1 MSRRAASL
9 AFSRAMPMD
18 WLNTPVDVP
27 ISELIARKKRARMIE
42 MLRAQL
48 EGRLA
53 PGVQVRLQLADLLVQ
68 AGRGEEAVPVLI
80 GLADE
85 FAADGFVAKA
95 IAILK
100 RVEKVHQGRHDVAS
114 RITALVQQ
122 QQRAARA
129 ARGDAPPRPA
139 VELGMEEFDDSRPPE
154 EGTAEPE
161 AVPEAPREVEGPPP
175 MAEAPQPAAVVAE
188 SPPAP
193 PPASPPPPP
202 VSPPAASAGVAKR
215 IRGVFKRFL
224 ASLPAP
230 PPEAAAEVAAAP
242 AAPAATEPAPAIDA
256 PPPATDAPAPVAPS
270 EDTKP
275 VIVVPGP
282 AAEAEEPADAGD
294 PEPAAA
300 ADVEPPAEAAGLE
313 PPSDLEITVE
323 PDAEPLAVEPETE
336 PLPAELSQEAYEGH
350 LLDIVED
357 VLQRP
362 AETGST
368 VDRPRVVEYA
378 QRLLAVPLFADLSE
392 EELLAVVRGLRVHTF
407 EAGDVIVTERAPGQ
421 SLFILTGGRVK
432 VFVRNPAGRNYAVAQ
447 LRGGDF
453 FGEISSLSGR
463 PRTATVVAAEAADV
477 LELDKATLD
486 GIARLHPRVCD
497 VLEDAYIRRASSPE
511 AAAIRAVPL
520 SDPLSDQRA
529 IEVLEAHFGE
539 SRWDPRMRL
548 RLADVLVRAGKEQ
561 DAVPIL
567 VGLADDLAREGY
579 PEKAISILKKIEQ
592 LQRRHIEEVSLAPRL
607 HEDPIAAVAAAPVPP
622 PSAGAAARRA
632 RARTDEHF
640 HAWLLD
646 TVRDTVTRAR
656 PVGQASPP
664 VRALQGYGPGLRSS
678 PLFEGFDE
686 DELLAVI
693 QGLRLLTFAAGDVI
707 VTEGEPGQSVFILAS
722 GTVKVFVRTPEGH
735 DAALCALGEG
745 SFFGEMAALSGQPR
759 SATVTAASPCDLLEL
774 DRTAVDRIV
783 ADHPHVR
790 AVLEEFSKARASDP
804 AAAAARGGA

>member
-1 MSRRAASL
+1 
-9 AFSRAMPMD
+9 MD

-68 AGRGEEAVPVLI
+68 AGRGDEAVPVLI

-122 QQRAARA
+122 QQRAARS
-129 ARGDAPPRPA
+129 ARAEGEPRRP
-139 VELGMEEFDDSRPPE
+139 VELGIEEFDDASPAPE
-154 EGTAEPE
+154 VE
-161 AVPEAPREVEGPPP
+161 VEVEG
-175 MAEAPQPAAVVAE
+175 EA
-188 SPPAP
+188 AP
-193 PPASPPPPP
+193 PPEDEAIEPAGVPEDAAVEP
-202 VSPPAASAGVAKR
+202 VGELPAAAALPSAGVAHR

-224 ASLPAP
+224 ASLPEPPATAPLPATADAPAP
-230 PPEAAAEVAAAP
+230 PETPETPDAP
-242 AAPAATEPAPAIDA
+242 ATPPIQLSEDTAPLILVTGDAPPLEPPADDLEITLEADAEPIPEPAPA
-256 PPPATDAPAPVAPS
+256 
-270 EDTKP
+270 
-275 VIVVPGP
+275 
-282 AAEAEEPADAGD
+282 
-294 PEPAAA
+294 
-300 ADVEPPAEAAGLE
+300 
-313 PPSDLEITVE
+313 
-323 PDAEPLAVEPETE
+323 
-336 PLPAELSQEAYEGH
+336 ELSEQAYEDH

-362 AETGST
+362 AAAGVPVE
-368 VDRPRVVEYA
+368 RPRVVEYA
-378 QRLLAVPLFADLSE
+378 HRLLAMPLFSDLSE

-407 EAGDVIVTERAPGQ
+407 EAGDVIVTEREPGQ
-421 SLFILTGGRVK
+421 SLFILAGGRVK
-432 VFVRNPAGRNYAVAQ
+432 VFVRNPAGRNYSVAR
-447 LRGGDF
+447 LREGDF

-463 PRTATVVAAEAADV
+463 PRTATVVAAATADV
-477 LELDKATLD
+477 LELDKPTLD
-486 GIARLHPRVCD
+486 GIARAHPRVCD
-497 VLEDAYIRRASSPE
+497 VLEEAYIQRASSPE

-520 SDPLSDQRA
+520 NDPLSDQRA

-607 HEDPIAAVAAAPVPP
+607 HEDPADLVADAPAPGLAAGP
-622 PSAGAAARRA
+622 ARRS
-632 RARTDEHF
+632 RARTDEFF

-646 TVRDTVTRAR
+646 TVRGAVGRAR
-656 PVGQASPP
+656 TAGQATPA
-664 VRALQGYGPGLRSS
+664 VKALQGYGPGLRAS

-693 QGLRLLTFAAGDVI
+693 QGLRLLTFAPGDVI

-722 GTVKVFVRTPEGH
+722 GTVKVFVRSPTGH
-735 DAALCALGEG
+735 DVSVSTLGEG
-745 SFFGEMAALSGQPR
+745 SFFGEMSTLSGQPR

-774 DRTAVDRIV
+774 DRATLDRIAV
-783 ADHPHVR
+783 PHPNVR
-790 AVLEEFSKARASDP
+790 AVLEEFSRRRAADP
-804 AAAAARGGA
+804 AAAAARRSAAGPRS

>member
-1 MSRRAASL
+1 
-9 AFSRAMPMD
+9 MD

-122 QQRAARA
+122 QQRAARS
-129 ARGDAPPRPA
+129 ARAEGEARRP
-139 VELGMEEFDDSRPPE
+139 VELGIEEFDAAPPSLPEDEPIETAVAPESAPPAVDTAPPAVDSEPPAVPSEPPE
-154 EGTAEPE
+154 ADD
-161 AVPEAPREVEGPPP
+161 AA
-175 MAEAPQPAAVVAE
+175 APAADTIPEPPGDV
-188 SPPAP
+188 SPAP
-193 PPASPPPPP
+193 PLP
-202 VSPPAASAGVAKR
+202 SAGVAQR

-224 ASLPAP
+224 ASLPNPPESAP
-230 PPEAAAEVAAAP
+230 PQL
-242 AAPAATEPAPAIDA
+242 
-256 PPPATDAPAPVAPS
+256 DAPAPVVTADSRDPADAPDPPVESAIPAFEPS
-270 EDTKP
+270 EDTAP
-275 VIVVPGP
+275 LILP
-282 AAEAEEPADAGD
+282 DAGD
-294 PEPAAA
+294 APPLEAA
-300 ADVEPPAEAAGLE
+300 AD
-313 PPSDLEITVE
+313 DLEITLEPE
-323 PDAEPLAVEPETE
+323 PDVPS
-336 PLPAELSQEAYEGH
+336 ELSEQAYEDH

-362 AETGST
+362 AGTGGAA
-368 VDRPRVVEYA
+368 VERPRVVEYA
-378 QRLLAVPLFADLSE
+378 HRLLAMPLFSDLSE
-392 EELLAVVRGLRVHTF
+392 DELLAVVRGLRVHTF
-407 EAGDVIVTERAPGQ
+407 GAGDVIVTEREPGQ
-421 SLFILTGGRVK
+421 SLFILTSGRVK
-432 VFVRNPAGRNYAVAQ
+432 VCVRNPAGRNYSVAQ
-447 LRGGDF
+447 LRSGDF

-463 PRTATVVAAEAADV
+463 PRSATVVAAAATDI
-477 LELDKATLD
+477 LELDKPTLD
-486 GIARLHPRVCD
+486 GIARAHPRVCD
-497 VLEDAYIRRASSPE
+497 VLEEAYIQRASSPE

-520 SDPLSDQRA
+520 NDPLSDQRA

-548 RLADVLVRAGKEQ
+548 RLADVLVRAGKEE

-607 HEDPIAAVAAAPVPP
+607 HEEPDEAVAVAPATPAAVP
-622 PSAGAAARRA
+622 ARRS
-632 RARTDEHF
+632 RARTNERL

-646 TVRDTVTRAR
+646 TVRDVVGRAR
-656 PVGQASPP
+656 TADQPAPAVK
-664 VRALQGYGPGLRSS
+664 ALQGYGPGLRAS
-678 PLFEGFDE
+678 PLFAGFDE

-693 QGLRLLTFAAGDVI
+693 QGLRLLTFAPGDVI

-722 GTVKVFVRTPEGH
+722 GTVKVFVRSPEGH
-735 DAALCALGEG
+735 DVPVGALDEG
-745 SFFGEMAALSGQPR
+745 SFFGEMSTLSGQPR
-759 SATVTAASPCDLLEL
+759 SATVTAASACDLLEMDRATL
-774 DRTAVDRIV
+774 DRIAVP
-783 ADHPHVR
+783 HPNVR
-790 AVLEEFSKARASDP
+790 AVLEEFSRRRATDP
-804 AAAAARGGA
+804 AAAAVRRTPADPQG